1 MASRGRLLSAVWT
14 IRNGKIPRHHR
25 LPGQRSRQAEF
36 SGENEMKKQTARQCK
51 GRRPAFDN
59 ESAEAEW
66 WYENRSKHGKQLL
79 AAVKSGE
86 AEVSTKE
93 KLRERIAASKR
104 RQLRW
109 WPCESL
115 PQTWLWRAGRPKRRD
130 CRTRPISSRYC
141 TKHSPSE
148 KSETR
153 VGRASIQRRCSVDPT
168 SR

>member
-1 MASRGRLLSAVWT
+1 VWT

-51 GRRPAFDN
+51 GRRPAFGN

-66 WYENRSKHGKQLL
+66 CYENRNKHGKQLL

-130 CRTRPISSRYC
+130 CRTTDLYQVAIARS
-141 TKHSPSE
+141 TH
-148 KSETR
+148 
-153 VGRASIQRRCSVDPT
+153 RARKAKIGLVEQVFSDAVQ
-168 SR
+168 